1 MNTRRTTLLVAI
13 LLAIGTGW
21 LTLNYISSVERS
33 SAVGNQPTTVL
44 VAAAEIPARAT
55 ITSAMVQRVTR
66 PASAIEPD
74 ALNDPQKAVGS
85 LSLITIP
92 VGSQITTSK
101 VGHPS
106 DVGLP
111 VRLRPG
117 MRAVSIAIDRV
128 KGVSGLLQPGD
139 RVDVIAV
146 PARQN
151 NAPPPAATIMRGT
164 RVLAVG
170 TSLEYAQAS
179 PSPDQQTSQTVT
191 LEVTPHQA
199 DLLAMADQNTTLRL
213 ALRSPR
219 EPVTSEPTEALNF
232 PSTPQES
239 APVVAAAPAPAPVA
253 AAPAAI
259 PQRQPR
265 PRPDSN
271 VIIIDG
277 DHLIG
282 QVDGSPVGRTEP

>member
-1 MNTRRTTLLVAI
+1 MNPRRMTLLVAI
-13 LLAIGTGW
+13 LLALGTGW
-21 LTLNYISSVERS
+21 LTLNYISSVERAS
-33 SAVGNQPTTVL
+33 SNNNQPTAVL
-44 VAAAEIPARAT
+44 VATSEIPARTT
-55 ITSAMVQRVTR
+55 ITASMLQRVTR

-74 ALNDPQKAVGS
+74 ALSDEQKAVGS

-92 VGSQITTSK
+92 VGGEVTASK
-101 VGHPS
+101 VGHPT

-151 NAPPPAATIMRGT
+151 DAPPPAATILRGT

-170 TSLEYAQAS
+170 NSLEYAQAS
-179 PSPDQQTSQTVT
+179 PSPDQQNSQTVT

-219 EPVTSEPTEALNF
+219 EPITSEPTEALRF
-232 PSTPQES
+232 PSSPQES
-239 APVVAAAPAPAPVA
+239 APVVAAAPAAPAPVA
-253 AAPAAI
+253 VVSRP
-259 PQRQPR
+259 QPR
-265 PRPDSN
+265 ARADSH

-277 DHLIG
+277 DHLVG
-282 QVDGSPVGRTEP
+282 QVEAALGRTEP